1 MLTPQIKKSLVL
13 GSFVA
18 ASFALGLTAQESR
31 SASLPNTSVTLS
43 NSRLSFRGA
52 LTASNAVGSTEV
64 RINTSNAGGNR
75 PHASFDATQLQKN
88 DPVKI
93 GLAANMGQTYT
104 VTDIIDGGTFT
115 VTPALVTNNATLND
129 IVIST
134 QSATLTVDF
143 TTVNALN
150 SGSFRVLVPAR
161 TTAAAALSSRDGIPD
176 PGFFDYGATG
186 NPTVTCTKQSGPGT
200 YTGLAGT
207 GSPEAVTIGTVV
219 YHAFTCTHTGAGG
232 IADSMR
238 IVIDN
243 LINPA
248 PAISTTVARVSGVA
262 DAHNIL
268 VQHRNSANTVVD
280 STTVQVGVIEAV
292 RVTASV
298 APQLT
303 FRIEGQLLTTNV
315 CGSVQSVD
323 TTATTVPFGEL
334 IIDDFKRATQKL
346 TVTTNAVGGYA
357 VTARM
362 NDQLGR
368 SGVACAGVNGSGL
381 EGSCIQDAN
390 AGSMSNTVSADWTTP
405 TSQRGFGFSL
415 QNDVTFP
422 AQNVDF
428 FYNEGG
434 NAFRAR
440 HFSDT
445 AGGETPQR
453 IFYSTTVADTQSV
466 NVCYRVAISASQAAG
481 NYENYLTYTATA
493 TF

>member
-1 MLTPQIKKSLVL
+1 M
-13 GSFVA
+13 
-18 ASFALGLTAQESR
+18 GLSAQESR
-31 SASLPNTSVTLS
+31 SASLTNTSVTLS

-52 LTASNAVGSTEV
+52 LTAANTLGSSEV

-75 PHASFDATQLQKN
+75 PHASYDATQLQS
-88 DPVKI
+88 DDTVKI
-93 GLAANMGQTYT
+93 GLAANMEELYT
-104 VTDIIDGGTFT
+104 VTDIIDNGTFT
-115 VTPALVTNNATLND
+115 VTPGLDTDNFNLND

-134 QSATLTVDF
+134 QSATLTADF
-143 TTVNALN
+143 TTVNALG

-161 TTAAAALSSRDGIPD
+161 TTSAAALSSRDGIPD
-176 PGFFDYGATG
+176 SGFFDYGATG
-186 NPTVTCTKQSGPGT
+186 DPTVTCSKQSGPGT

-207 GSPEAVTIGTVV
+207 GTPEAVTIGTTV
-219 YHAFTCTHTGAGG
+219 YHSFVCTYTGTGG
-232 IADSMR
+232 IGDTMR

-248 PAISTTVARVSGVA
+248 PVISPAVARTSGVA
-262 DAHNIL
+262 DAHNVI
-268 VQHRNSANTVVD
+268 VQHLNSAATVVD
-280 STTVQVGVIEAV
+280 ATTVQVGVIEAV

-303 FRIEGQLLTTNV
+303 FRIEGQLLSTNV

-334 IIDDFKRATQKL
+334 IIDDFKRATQRL

-368 SGVACAGVNGSGL
+368 SGGACAGVNGSGL

-390 AGSMSNTVSADWTTP
+390 SGAMSNTVSADWDTP

-415 QNDVTFP
+415 HNDTTFP
-422 AQNVDF
+422 AENVDF

-434 NAFRAR
+434 DTFRAR

-445 AGGETPQR
+445 ADGETPQR